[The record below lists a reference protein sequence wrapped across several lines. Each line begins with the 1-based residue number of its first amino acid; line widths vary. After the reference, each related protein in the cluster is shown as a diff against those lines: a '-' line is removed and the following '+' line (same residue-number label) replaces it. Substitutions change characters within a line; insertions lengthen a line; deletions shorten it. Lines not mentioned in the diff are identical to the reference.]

1 MPQADDVAAARSTL
15 GRAGFESGSD
25 LYERS
30 RPGYPAEAV
39 AHLVATSGITA
50 GSRVLDLAAG
60 TGKLTRQLAARGA
73 VCVAVEPSASMR
85 EVFVRAVPGV
95 PMTAGTAE
103 AVPVATGAFDAVVA
117 AQSFHWFEPVE
128 ALAEIAR
135 VLRTGGSLS
144 LIWNERDERDPMV
157 AELVRISKWDRCQPY
172 PVGMDFGA
180 VLDRSGLFGAVERTI
195 FPFTQQLDRAT
206 FVEQIATRSYVQVL
220 PESERA
226 ALLAEVAEFA
236 STLDEPISLPY
247 LTDLFSA
254 PVRS

>member
-1 MPQADDVAAARSTL
+1 MAQADDLASRRSTL

-30 RPGYPAEAV
+30 RPGYPPDAI
-39 AHLVATSGITA
+39 AHLVARSGIA
-50 GSRVLDLAAG
+50 PGSRVLDLAAG
-60 TGKLTRQLAARGA
+60 TGKLTRQLAELGA
-73 VCVAVEPSASMR
+73 VCVALEPSSSMR
-85 EVFVRAVPGV
+85 EVFLGAVPGV
-95 PMTAGTAE
+95 PMMAGTAE
-103 AVPVATGAFDAVVA
+103 AVPVATGTLDSVVA
-117 AQSFHWFEPVE
+117 AQSFHWFDPVP

-135 VLRTGGSLS
+135 VLRAGGWLS

-172 PVGMDFGA
+172 PVGKDFGA
-180 VLDRSGLFGAVERTI
+180 DIDRSGLFGPVERTI
-195 FPFTQQLDRAT
+195 FPFTQLLDRAT

-220 PESERA
+220 PEPERA
-226 ALLAEVAEFA
+226 ALLTEVAEFA

-247 LTDLFSA
+247 LTDLFCA